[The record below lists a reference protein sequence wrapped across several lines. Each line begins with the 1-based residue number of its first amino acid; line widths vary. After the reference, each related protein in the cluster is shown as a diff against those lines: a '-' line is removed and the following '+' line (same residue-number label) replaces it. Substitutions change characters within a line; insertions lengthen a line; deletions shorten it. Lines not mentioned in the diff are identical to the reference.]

1 MANMNIKID
10 FQEDGH
16 IYTFNGKQADYSIT
30 QVLKEVGLTKAM
42 YKSVDSEVLKAAAKR
57 GSLYHK
63 DLENLIKDRNYTP
76 MTEQGMIYQE
86 WFNNNV
92 DSGVAEVV
100 IGMEYKGKI
109 ICGCVDDMLIL
120 KNGEYSLDDHKFNAE
135 FHREAVTYQTA
146 LAKYIL
152 KKVCLQ
158 GGYSI
163 NDRDYAGFIV
173 AKPKSYCD
181 FFKTGQ
187 SDFKRI
193 ELAEIEDTEIE
204 RMLDCL
210 IAKVPFVPANPV
222 IEIGDTTAEILV
234 QKEIELAEYELKA
247 KQLKAEI
254 EETRNIIRDTL
265 ISKNRSTWTSPKG
278 IVKYNLVDTKTYW
291 RLDTTKMKNQNPE
304 GYARLM
310 KEYGMQINQSAYVK
324 ATVDKEKYDLLK
336 KLDAESKA
344 VLESENNN
352 P

>member
-16 IYTFNGKQADYSIT
+16 IYTYNGKQADYSIT
-30 QVLKEVGLTKAM
+30 QVLKEVGLTKNM
-42 YKSVDSEVLKAAAKR
+42 YKDVDFEVLKAAAKR

-63 DLENLIKDRNYTP
+63 DLENVIKDRNYMP
-76 MTEQGMIYQE
+76 MTEQGMIYRE
-86 WFNNNV
+86 WMNKEV
-92 DSGVAEVV
+92 DSGVAEVI
-100 IGMEYKGKI
+100 IGMEYKSKI
-109 ICGCVDDMLIL
+109 ICGTVDDMLIL
-120 KNGEYSLDDHKFNAE
+120 KNGEYTLDDHKFNAE
-135 FHREAVTYQTA
+135 FHREAATYQTA

-163 NDRDYAGFIV
+163 NGRDYAGFIV

-210 IAKVPFVPANPV
+210 LNKVPFVPANPV
-222 IEIGDTTAEILV
+222 IEIGDTTADILI
-234 QKEIELAEYELKA
+234 QKEIMLAEYELKA
-247 KQLKAEI
+247 KELKAEI
-254 EETRNIIRDTL
+254 EETRNLIKDTL
-265 ISKNRSTWTSPKG
+265 IKNKRSTWTSPKG

-310 KEYGMQINQSAYVK
+310 KEYGTQITQNAYIK
-324 ATVDKEKYDLLK
+324 ATVDKDKYDLLK
-336 KLDAESKA
+336 KLDNEAKA
-344 VLESENNN
+344 VLENESNNS
-352 P
+352 